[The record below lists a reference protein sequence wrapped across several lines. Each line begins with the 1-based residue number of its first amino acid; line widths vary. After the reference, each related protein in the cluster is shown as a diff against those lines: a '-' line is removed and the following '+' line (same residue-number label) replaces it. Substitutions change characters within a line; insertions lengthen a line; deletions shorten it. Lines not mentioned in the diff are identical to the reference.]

1 MLKASIPDF
10 PNYDIY
16 IDGRVV
22 SRKTGKEMKISKQK
36 RDGYYCC
43 NLTNNGKQRVYS
55 IHRLLGEC
63 FMVYS
68 CDFKEITIDHIDR
81 NRTNNELSNLRLAD
95 RYLQNQNQKLRK
107 TNKLGERN
115 ICKINYHW
123 RPFKFT
129 IERHGLIDLQ
139 YFSTLE
145 EAIRYRNQYYED

>member
-1 MLKASIPDF
+1 MLKASVPDF
-10 PNYDIY
+10 PNHDIY
-16 IDGRVV
+16 TDGRVFN
-22 SRKTGKEMKISKQK
+22 RKTKTELKPCILKS
-36 RDGYYCC
+36 GYICV
-43 NLTNNGKQRVYS
+43 NLRHNGKQKTYT
-55 IHRLLGEC
+55 IHRLLGQC
-63 FMVYS
+63 FMVYN
-68 CDFKEITIDHIDR
+68 CDFNDITIDHIDR
-81 NRTNNELSNLRLAD
+81 NKLNNELSNLRLAD